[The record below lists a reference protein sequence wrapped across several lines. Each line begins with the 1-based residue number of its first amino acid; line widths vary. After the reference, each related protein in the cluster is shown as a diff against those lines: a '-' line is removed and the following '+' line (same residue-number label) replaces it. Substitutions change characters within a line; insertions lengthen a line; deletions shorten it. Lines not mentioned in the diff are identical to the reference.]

1 MKSKKCREK
10 IDVDGGSW
18 IPLPMAVLNSSAFT
32 NLPFSAKVML
42 IELVRQISLVNN
54 GFLRASRNML
64 KPRGW
69 NSQDTITRAL
79 KQLEAAELI
88 FKTHQG
94 GRPNRASLYAV
105 TWTSLYP
112 SPKFDPGAHRAF
124 RRGAWR
130 GNDSPAPIIISSP
143 KTGSAST
150 HGRFKHEER
159 SVDLNS
165 KSEQ

>member
-1 MKSKKCREK
+1 MKSKKRYEK
-10 IDVDGGSW
+10 IDVDGGSF
-18 IPLPMAVLNSSAFT
+18 IPLPTAVLNSSAFT

-54 GFLRASRNML
+54 GFLRASLNML

-79 KQLEAAELI
+79 KQLEAAELV

-130 GNDSPAPIIISSP
+130 GNDSPSPIIISSP
-143 KTGSAST
+143 EKGSAST
-150 HGRFKHEER
+150 SDRFKDEER
-159 SVDLNS
+159 SVGMN
-165 KSEQ
+165 

>member
-1 MKSKKCREK
+1 MKSKKRREK
-10 IDVDGGSW
+10 IDVDGGSF
-18 IPLPMAVLNSSAFT
+18 IPFPTAVLSSSAFI

-42 IELVRQISLVNN
+42 IELVRQISLANN
-54 GFLRASRNML
+54 GFLRASLNML

-69 NSQDTITRAL
+69 NSQDTVTRAL

-130 GNDSPAPIIISSP
+130 GIDSPPPIIISSP
-143 KTGSAST
+143 KTGSASADDRLK
-150 HGRFKHEER
+150 GDDR
-159 SVDLNS
+159 SVSLHRE
-165 KSEQ
+165 SEQ

>member
-1 MKSKKCREK
+1 MKSKKRREK
-10 IDVDGGSW
+10 IDVDGRSW
-18 IPLPMAVLNSSAFT
+18 TPLPTAVLNSSAFT

-42 IELVRQISLVNN
+42 IELVRQLSLVDN

-79 KQLEAAELI
+79 KQLEAAELV

-105 TWTSLYP
+105 TWASLYP

-130 GNDSPAPIIISSP
+130 GKDSLPPIIISSP
-143 KTGSAST
+143 KTGST
-150 HGRFKHEER
+150 CTDDRLKGDER
-159 SVDLNS
+159 AVSLHRE
-165 KSEQ
+165 SEQ

>member
-79 KQLEAAELI
+79 KQLEAAGLI

-150 HGRFKHEER
+150 HDRFKHEER
-159 SVDLNS
+159 SVDLN
-165 KSEQ
+165 

>member
-1 MKSKKCREK
+1 MSRKKRGER
-10 IDVDGGSW
+10 IDVDGKAFV
-18 IPLPMAVLNSSAFT
+18 PLPIAVLNSPAFT
-32 NLPFSAKVML
+32 SLNFSAKAML
-42 IELVRQISLVNN
+42 IELVRQLSPGNN
-54 GFLRASRNML
+54 GFLRASQNML

-79 KQLEAAELI
+79 KQLEAAELV

-105 TWTSLYP
+105 TWISLYP

-130 GNDSPAPIIISSP
+130 GNDSPSPIIISSP
-143 KTGSAST
+143 EKGSAST
-150 HGRFKHEER
+150 SDRFKDEER
-159 SVDLNS
+159 SVGMN
-165 KSEQ
+165 

>member
-1 MKSKKCREK
+1 MTSKKRREK
-10 IDVDGGSW
+10 IDVDGGGF
-18 IPLPMAVLNSSAFT
+18 IPVPTAVLNSSAFT

-54 GFLRASRNML
+54 GFLRASLNML

-79 KQLEAAELI
+79 KELEKAELI

-130 GNDSPAPIIISSP
+130 GNDSAPPIIISSP
-143 KTGSAST
+143 KTGSACT
-150 HGRFKHEER
+150 DDQINGEER
-159 SVDLNS
+159 SVGLHQES
-165 KSEQ
+165 AL